1 MIPSPW
7 VAFVLLIAAFR
18 ISRFIGWDTFPPIV
32 RARDW
37 VTGARTVTRGTQAA
51 RTGMSGDKLEVD
63 VEYRWEWLDELFRCA
78 YCLGFW
84 VSLAVYLGWVF
95 APTKTLYVAA
105 VAALSG
111 GVGIMARWL
120 DP

>member
-7 VAFVLLIAAFR
+7 VALVLVLATFR
-18 ISRFIGWDTFPPIV
+18 IARFIGWDTFPPLG

-37 VTGARTVTRGTQAA
+37 LTGAKVVWRGTEAA
-51 RTGMSGDKLEVD
+51 RTGMSADKIEYD
-63 VEYRWEWLDELFRCA
+63 ITYRWEWLDELFRCA

-84 VSLAVYLGWVF
+84 VSLLVYLGWVF
-95 APTKTLYVAA
+95 VPTATLYVAA

-111 GVGIMARWL
+111 AVGIMARWL